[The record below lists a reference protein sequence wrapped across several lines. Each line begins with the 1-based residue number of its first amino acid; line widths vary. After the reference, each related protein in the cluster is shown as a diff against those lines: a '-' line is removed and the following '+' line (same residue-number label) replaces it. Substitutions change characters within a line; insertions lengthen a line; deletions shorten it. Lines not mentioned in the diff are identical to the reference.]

1 MSAGASAAEGALL
14 NTSGAAVKP
23 LDAACAANTASASA
37 VTCGTDA
44 AKAPGTSC
52 VTNTGTTSTVTC
64 GTDAAKTPDASYVAN
79 MATPPS
85 VTCGTDAAKAPDA
98 SYAADTATP
107 PSASNAKASN
117 VRMSEWH
124 GYARE
129 DFTLDGLEC
138 ILVTP
143 RDPLPGR
150 PFAWRAEFFDAF
162 AQCDLEMVRRGYH
175 LAYIRLSDKYG
186 CPWAVQRMRMFHEY
200 LTRERGLGAHP
211 VLIGFSRGGLYAV
224 NFALS
229 CTERVG
235 KLYLDA
241 PVLDVLSWPGG
252 CGRGVGAEREWREC
266 LACYGATEATIQS
279 NVQARPVKRGAELA
293 RLGIQLAMVIGGA
306 DDLVPFEENGR
317 PFADA
322 FAAAGGLLLLN
333 IKPSCGHH
341 PHSLDDVSELCDF
354 LCR

>member
-1 MSAGASAAEGALL
+1 M
-14 NTSGAAVKP
+14 
-23 LDAACAANTASASA
+23 
-37 VTCGTDA
+37 
-44 AKAPGTSC
+44 
-52 VTNTGTTSTVTC
+52 
-64 GTDAAKTPDASYVAN
+64 
-79 MATPPS
+79 
-85 VTCGTDAAKAPDA
+85 
-98 SYAADTATP
+98 
-107 PSASNAKASN
+107 
-117 VRMSEWH
+117 
-124 GYARE
+124 
-129 DFTLDGLEC
+129 
-138 ILVTP
+138 TP

-186 CPWAVQRMRMFHEY
+186 CPWAVERMRMFHEY

-229 CTERVG
+229 CPERVG

-266 LACYGATEATIQS
+266 LACYGADRGHDP
-279 NVQARPVKRGAELA
+279 VQRAGTPGQAGRGTGAA
-293 RLGIQLAMVIGGA
+293 GNTAGYGHSGA

-354 LCR
+354 CAGE